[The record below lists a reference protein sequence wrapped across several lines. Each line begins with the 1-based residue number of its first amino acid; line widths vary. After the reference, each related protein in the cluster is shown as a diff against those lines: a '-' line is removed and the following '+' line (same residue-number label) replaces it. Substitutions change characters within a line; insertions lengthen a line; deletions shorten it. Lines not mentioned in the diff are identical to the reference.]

1 VEGRTVLR
9 AIEAVGT
16 TGRSKKNQVV
26 VCIGRRAIVILPDK
40 DVDLGVVGDD
50 EVIVTRERNLPIGL
64 ELAPMKIKR
73 DDPRV
78 AKLVPFTG
86 VSVRWA

>member
-1 VEGRTVLR
+1 
-9 AIEAVGT
+9 
-16 TGRSKKNQVV
+16 
-26 VCIGRRAIVILPDK
+26 LPGE

-50 EVIVTRERNLPIGL
+50 EVIVTRERNTPIGL

-78 AKLVPFTG
+78 AKLAPFAG
-86 VSVRWA
+86 VSVFAPASSKPPPDTK

>member
-1 VEGRTVLR
+1 
-9 AIEAVGT
+9 
-16 TGRSKKNQVV
+16 
-26 VCIGRRAIVILPDK
+26 VILPDK
-40 DVDLGVVGDD
+40 DVDLGVVGND

-78 AKLVPFTG
+78 GKLVPFTG